1 MPTCV
6 LGHPPPTLA
15 DALHKVPLLS
25 PPAGAGPATA
35 PGCRLLL
42 SEHRSGRPL
51 LTLPL
56 DPARPMAIVSF
67 THSVLGTPVSDR
79 YLFKPAASSWRAHLV
94 EERFEGSGYGLP
106 HLPGEGETLTREG
119 EGWRLQLDRVVE
131 PLVILPLPSQL
142 MRVRTLPGAREFYW
156 VISAPGPSN
165 CGRKTARPADGKP
178 MSAHQSEV
186 DRLIEQFDPESSF
199 RRLAGLSG
207 KIVTVLCAGLS
218 LWHYYTAGFGLEN
231 EIAHRAIHL
240 AVVLGLCF
248 LVFPRQRRLPGPWE
262 WLVSLGLVAFY
273 LYMGWGLL
281 GSITDP
287 MPAGASTVFIAALLA
302 IAGLSLPFRAF
313 DGSHTRIPWRDW
325 IFAGFASGFSLY
337 LLVFFQEIFIG
348 RPGDHTPIDLMMG
361 VIAIAMVI
369 EATRRTMG
377 IFLPLLA
384 IVTIL
389 YGLLGPYLPGGLAH
403 RGYSLSRIVAHLYK
417 GTEGIYGIPVGVVAT
432 FVFHFVL
439 FGIMAQLTGLGQLF
453 VNLATIAAGRYS
465 GGPAKVSVVSS
476 GLFGMISGSAIANTV
491 TTGVMTIPLMKKVG
505 FSPRFSGAVEASA
518 SCGGQV
524 TPPIMGAAA
533 FIMAETLGIPYNQ
546 LILVAIVPA
555 ALHYFAILYM
565 VHLES
570 RRLRLTG
577 MDPAQIPGLAMVLR
591 SSWHLFIPL
600 VVMVTLLLMQYTPFL
615 AAFWGITLTVA
626 CSWIPKLLGPLGRN
640 MSGLAVGPRALVQGF
655 EMGAKAALGIGAA
668 CACVGFVLGITTLTG
683 MGFKFSAWVLDLSS
697 VAAQL
702 VTSIDVFSWF
712 DLKQVTILF
721 GLLFTAAACIVMGSG
736 VPTTPTYI
744 ILAAIVAPALAQLG
758 VPQLA
763 THFFVFYIGV
773 LADVTPPVALAAFA
787 AAGIARSEPMRTG
800 STAFRLSMGKA
811 LVPFAFVY
819 SPALLLID
827 FTWSAFLLAA
837 TCSIVAVMGL
847 GAAYTGYFFRPIGR
861 PMFIVLNLFSL
872 SLIFA
877 NPVAAAV
884 AIPVV
889 LLILFWHAR
898 NPARAV
904 TVEV

>member
-1 MPTCV
+1 MNTPKP
-6 LGHPPPTLA
+6 HP
-15 DALHKVPLLS
+15 DQQ
-25 PPAGAGPATA
+25 
-35 PGCRLLL
+35 
-42 SEHRSGRPL
+42 E
-51 LTLPL
+51 
-56 DPARPMAIVSF
+56 I
-67 THSVLGTPVSDR
+67 
-79 YLFKPAASSWRAHLV
+79 
-94 EERFEGSGYGLP
+94 
-106 HLPGEGETLTREG
+106 
-119 EGWRLQLDRVVE
+119 
-131 PLVILPLPSQL
+131 
-142 MRVRTLPGAREFYW
+142 
-156 VISAPGPSN
+156 
-165 CGRKTARPADGKP
+165 
-178 MSAHQSEV
+178 

-199 RRLAGLSG
+199 RRLVGVSAGIVSILAVGLSG
-207 KIVTVLCAGLS
+207 
-218 LWHYYTAGFGLEN
+218 WHYYTAGFGLQN

-240 AVVLGLCF
+240 SVVLGLCF
-248 LVFPRQRRLPGPWE
+248 LVFPRQKRLPGSWE
-262 WLVSLGLVAFY
+262 WIASLGLVSFY
-273 LYMGWGLL
+273 LVLGWRLL
-281 GSITDP
+281 AALGDDVP
-287 MPAGASTVFIAALLA
+287 MPARVVFIAVLLL
-302 IAGLSLPFRAF
+302 IAALSLPFKAY
-313 DGSHTRIPWRDW
+313 DGSHRHVPLRDW

-337 LLVFFQEIFIG
+337 LLLFFDTIFLE

-384 IVTIL
+384 IATVL
-389 YGLLGPYLPGGLAH
+389 YGIFGPYLPGVLGH
-403 RGYSLSRIVAHLYK
+403 RGYSVPRVVAHLYK

-453 VNLATIAAGRYS
+453 VNLATIAAGRFA

-505 FSPRFSGAVEASA
+505 FSPRFAGGVEASA

-533 FIMAETLGIPYNQ
+533 FIMAETLGLPYNQ
-546 LILVAIVPA
+546 LILVAVIPA
-555 ALHYFAILYM
+555 ALHYFAILFM
-565 VHLES
+565 VHLEA
-570 RRLRLTG
+570 RRLKLSG
-577 MDPAQIPGLAMVLR
+577 MDPAEIPSLGWVLK

-626 CSWIPKLLGPLGRN
+626 VSWLPRLLGRFGRH
-640 MSGLAVGPRALVQGF
+640 MGGLTIGPRALVQGF

-683 MGFKFSAWVLDLSS
+683 MGFKFSAWVLDLSGV
-697 VAAQL
+697 VAQAL
-702 VTSIDVFSWF
+702 DALDVFNWF
-712 DLKQVTILF
+712 ALTDITILF

-763 THFFVFYIGV
+763 THFFVFYFGV

-800 STAFRLSMGKA
+800 MTAFRLSMGKA

-819 SPALLLID
+819 TPALLLID
-827 FTWSAFLLAA
+827 FTWTAFLTAA
-837 TCSIVAVMGL
+837 VSAIVAVMGL
-847 GAAYTGYFFRPIGR
+847 GAAYTGQWGRPIGR
-861 PMFIVLNLFSL
+861 FAFVALNLL
-872 SLIFA
+872 SLALVFG
-877 NPVAAAV
+877 NPVVAAV
-884 AIPVV
+884 VVPTV
-889 LLILFWHAR
+889 LLILWWHAR
-898 NPARAV
+898 DDSANGAPQVAS
-904 TVEV
+904 